1 MCFFSFCHSIFLIK
15 KMESVR
21 SYIDFKNV
29 AKLVQIE
36 NQRKKMLWERKSKKL
51 LIAIIV
57 LFLMIILFIE

>member
-1 MCFFSFCHSIFLIK
+1 
-15 KMESVR
+15 MESVR